1 MKLIAVTTIICCFSS
16 FAIATDATCL
26 SQKYDAYVDTSII
39 WYQDLAKITSS
50 EYPELTEVSNW
61 FLEGRKHHFELNRE
75 AVHHYL
81 EKDPSKIAIDRPV
94 ERWLSL
100 EQRDIKVLSARNDK
114 LGELAKITYRD
125 RQSVPHEKNYELR
138 SALADL
144 LSHPT
149 KIQSALERYNN
160 AIKKVEKIIC
170 KQ

>member
-1 MKLIAVTTIICCFSS
+1 MKCKLVATIMW
-16 FAIATDATCL
+16 CL
-26 SQKYDAYVDTSII
+26 SPFVFAANESCLSLKYDAYVDASII
-39 WYQDLAKITSS
+39 WYQDLVKITSS
-50 EYPELTEVSNW
+50 EYPELSEVSNW
-61 FLEGRKHHFELNRE
+61 FLEGRQHHFELSRE

-81 EKDPSKIAIDRPV
+81 EKDPSKVAIKRPV

-100 EQRDIKVLSARNDK
+100 EQRDIKMLSARNDK

-149 KIQSALERYNN
+149 KIQPALERYNT
-160 AIKKVEKIIC
+160 AIKKVDNIIC

>member
-1 MKLIAVTTIICCFSS
+1 MKCKLVATIMC
-16 FAIATDATCL
+16 CL
-26 SQKYDAYVDTSII
+26 SHFVFAANESCLSLKYDAYVDASII
-39 WYQDLAKITSS
+39 WYQDLVEITSS
-50 EYPELTEVSNW
+50 EYPELSEVSNW
-61 FLEGRKHHFELNRE
+61 FLEGRQHHFELNRE

-81 EKDPSKIAIDRPV
+81 EKDPSKIAIKRPV

-100 EQRDIKVLSARNDK
+100 EQRDIKMLSARNDK

-149 KIQSALERYNN
+149 KIQPALERYNT
-160 AIKKVEKIIC
+160 AIKKVENIIC